1 MLSAALPIKTSWT
14 IDQGLD
20 DEGLRK
26 GNELWKIADSK
37 EKRFFKEEYI
47 NCTLQ

>member
-1 MLSAALPIKTSWT
+1 MPIKTSWT

-26 GNELWKIADSK
+26 GNDLRQIADRK
-37 EKRFFKEEYI
+37 EKRFIKEE
-47 NCTLQ
+47 